1 MSQSLGKPV
10 YLLKVSIQVPPCR
23 HGVVTQGLGTDET
36 ECIAVRMERTNQGI
50 QAMCQIRWTCMKQT
64 TISIDIMLSAKQR
77 DHRYIMEIVHY

>member
-1 MSQSLGKPV
+1 MRQSASLLG
-10 YLLKVSIQVPPCR
+10 
-23 HGVVTQGLGTDET
+23 
-36 ECIAVRMERTNQGI
+36 MERTNQGI